1 VFPDLKESFYVFS
14 NRTSVMI
21 GENLEGLLDP
31 HLKKNHARIIFEA
44 GKVWLESLE
53 GPTYRRLE

>member
-1 VFPDLKESFYVFS
+1 
-14 NRTSVMI
+14 MI